1 MFLVFGVHTHYLSF
15 EFDIFNKELLFFNGH
30 GSIYGS
36 RYHAT
41 IGATRF
47 GDDLSHGLVFL
58 LQFV

>member
-1 MFLVFGVHTHYLSF
+1 MFLVYGVHSDYLSF
-15 EFDIFNKELLFFNGH
+15 EFDIFNKKLFFFSGH
-30 GSIYGS
+30 GSTNGS

-47 GDDLSHGLVFL
+47 VDDLPHGLVFL